1 MFLSAVKITCLWE
14 RVLLTNKP
22 HDSEIEGILVQD
34 RQLRRVN
41 DYVEHD
47 LYYLIY
53 LLLLLLLLLLL
64 DIFHFLFS
72 LQTSAASTFSKL
84 CQPLKG
90 QLRRTADKKVSQTVL
105 VKERVVPPLLHDDKL
120 MAASSSS
127 PAPTASWICS
137 RLS

>member
-1 MFLSAVKITCLWE
+1 MFLSAVKITCLRE

-22 HDSEIEGILVQD
+22 HDYEIKGILVQD

-41 DYVEHD
+41 DYVEHN
-47 LYYLIY
+47 LCYLIY

-64 DIFHFLFS
+64 FLDFIHFLFS

-90 QLRRTADKKVSQTVL
+90 QLRRTADKNVSQTVL
-105 VKERVVPPLLHDDKL
+105 VKK
-120 MAASSSS
+120 
-127 PAPTASWICS
+127 
-137 RLS
+137 

>member
-1 MFLSAVKITCLWE
+1 MFLSAVKITCLRE

-22 HDSEIEGILVQD
+22 HDSEIKGILVQD

-53 LLLLLLLLLLL
+53 HYYYYYYYYYL
-64 DIFHFLFS
+64 DFIHFLFS

-90 QLRRTADKKVSQTVL
+90 QLRRTADKNVSQTVL
-105 VKERVVPPLLHDDKL
+105 VKK
-120 MAASSSS
+120 
-127 PAPTASWICS
+127 
-137 RLS
+137 

>member
-1 MFLSAVKITCLWE
+1 MFLSAVKITCLRE

-22 HDSEIEGILVQD
+22 HDSEIKGILVQD

-53 LLLLLLLLLLL
+53 HYYYYHKYYL
-64 DIFHFLFS
+64 DFIHFLFS

-90 QLRRTADKKVSQTVL
+90 QQRRTADKNVSQTVL
-105 VKERVVPPLLHDDKL
+105 VKE
-120 MAASSSS
+120 
-127 PAPTASWICS
+127 
-137 RLS
+137 

>member
-1 MFLSAVKITCLWE
+1 MFLSAVKITCLRE

-22 HDSEIEGILVQD
+22 HDSEIKGILVQD
-34 RQLRRVN
+34 RQLRRIN

-53 LLLLLLLLLLL
+53 HYYYYYL
-64 DIFHFLFS
+64 DFIHFLFS

-90 QLRRTADKKVSQTVL
+90 QLRRTADKNVSQTVL
-105 VKERVVPPLLHDDKL
+105 VKK
-120 MAASSSS
+120 
-127 PAPTASWICS
+127 
-137 RLS
+137 

>member
-1 MFLSAVKITCLWE
+1 MFLSAVKITCLRE

-22 HDSEIEGILVQD
+22 HDSEIKDILVQD

-53 LLLLLLLLLLL
+53 LLLLLLLVW
-64 DIFHFLFS
+64 DFFHFLFS

-105 VKERVVPPLLHDDKL
+105 VRE
-120 MAASSSS
+120 SSSTII
-127 PAPTASWICS
+127 A
-137 RLS
+137 R

>member
-1 MFLSAVKITCLWE
+1 MFLSAVKITCLRE

-22 HDSEIEGILVQD
+22 HDSEIKGILVQD
-34 RQLRRVN
+34 RQLRRIN

-53 LLLLLLLLLLL
+53 HYYYYYYYYYYYL
-64 DIFHFLFS
+64 DYIHFLFS

-90 QLRRTADKKVSQTVL
+90 QLRRTADKNVSQTVL
-105 VKERVVPPLLHDDKL
+105 VKE
-120 MAASSSS
+120 
-127 PAPTASWICS
+127 
-137 RLS
+137 

>member
-1 MFLSAVKITCLWE
+1 MFLSAVKITCLRE

-22 HDSEIEGILVQD
+22 HDSEIKGILVQD

-53 LLLLLLLLLLL
+53 HYYYYHKYYL
-64 DIFHFLFS
+64 DFIHFLFS

-90 QLRRTADKKVSQTVL
+90 QLWRTADKNVSQTVL
-105 VKERVVPPLLHDDKL
+105 VKD
-120 MAASSSS
+120 
-127 PAPTASWICS
+127 
-137 RLS
+137 

>member
-1 MFLSAVKITCLWE
+1 MFLSAVKITCLRE

-22 HDSEIEGILVQD
+22 HDSEIKGILVQD

-53 LLLLLLLLLLL
+53 HYYYYHKYYM
-64 DIFHFLFS
+64 DFIHFLFS

>member
-1 MFLSAVKITCLWE
+1 MFLSAVKITCLRE

-22 HDSEIEGILVQD
+22 HDSEIKGILVQD

-53 LLLLLLLLLLL
+53 HYYYYHKYYL
-64 DIFHFLFS
+64 DFIHFLFS
-72 LQTSAASTFSKL
+72 LQTSAAISKL

-90 QLRRTADKKVSQTVL
+90 QLRRTADKNVSQTVL
-105 VKERVVPPLLHDDKL
+105 VKD
-120 MAASSSS
+120 
-127 PAPTASWICS
+127 
-137 RLS
+137 

>member
-1 MFLSAVKITCLWE
+1 MFLSAVKITCLRE

-22 HDSEIEGILVQD
+22 HDSEIKGILVQD
-34 RQLRRVN
+34 RQLRRIN

-53 LLLLLLLLLLL
+53 HYYYYYYYYYYYL
-64 DIFHFLFS
+64 DFIHVLFS

-90 QLRRTADKKVSQTVL
+90 QLRRTADKNVSQTVL
-105 VKERVVPPLLHDDKL
+105 VKK
-120 MAASSSS
+120 
-127 PAPTASWICS
+127 
-137 RLS
+137 